1 MRGGRTLVDP
11 AATMATHFDNS
22 PADPTAPS
30 LMPWRGGT
38 QPSLMPWRGIAL
50 VACAALLGACGS
62 DDLAA
67 EGSADDA
74 YAESAGYA
82 GSDTTAGDPSGTTCQ
97 GDDCIETVPAGQL
110 TAGEWDDLEN
120 WWFWTDL
127 MAPTAVDV
135 ESWAWVEDHWGL
147 FTRDHAAVQVHIGG
161 APVVDAEVR
170 LVGDDQAVRWTSRT
184 DAAGR
189 AEVFG
194 GLFGEA
200 PMDWSLEVEC
210 DAGHVTRL
218 DTVTLGEEAPIE
230 VELDVATDPA
240 EVLDLAFVVDTTGSM
255 GDELQY
261 LQAELRSVVDAVRA
275 EHDGVTVRVGIV
287 VYRDEGD
294 EYVTRSSDLSSDLD
308 VAQRFL
314 AAQYAT
320 GGGDFPEAVDAA
332 LHAAMHELTWSDSA
346 RARLLVLAL
355 DAPPHHR
362 PDALARMRAATET
375 AAATGVRIIG
385 LSGSGI
391 DKPTEFLVRSLGIA
405 TGGTYTFLT
414 DHSGIGDAH
423 LEQKPT
429 IGGFQVELLNAL
441 LTRLV
446 SEALEGTER

>member
-1 MRGGRTLVDP
+1 M
-11 AATMATHFDNS
+11 AAHFYNL
-22 PADPTAPS
+22 PTDPTTPS

-50 VACAALLGACGS
+50 VAMAVLLGACGG
-62 DDLAA
+62 DDTAGA
-67 EGSADDA
+67 SGADGA
-74 YAESAGYA
+74 YAESGGYA
-82 GSDTTAGDPSGTTCQ
+82 GSGTSDAATAGEPGGATCQ
-97 GDDCIETVPAGQL
+97 GADCIETVPAGQL
-110 TAGEWDDLEN
+110 TAGEWDDLAN

-127 MAPTAVDV
+127 MAPTDVDV

-147 FTRDHAAVQVHIGG
+147 FTRDHAAVQVRIGD

-170 LVGDDQAVRWTSRT
+170 LIGDDQTVRWTSRT
-184 DAAGR
+184 DASGR

-200 PMDWSLEVEC
+200 PMAWALEVEC
-210 DAGHVTRL
+210 DAGHITRL
-218 DTVTLGEEAPIE
+218 DTVSLDREGPIE
-230 VELDVATDPA
+230 VAVDVASDPA
-240 EVLDLAFVVDTTGSM
+240 DVLDLAFVVDTTGSM
-255 GDELQY
+255 GDELAY
-261 LQAELRSVVDAVRA
+261 LQAELRSVVESVEA
-275 EHDGVTVRVGIV
+275 EHADVTVRVGIV
-287 VYRDEGD
+287 VFRDEGD
-294 EYVTRSSDLSSDLD
+294 EYVTRSSDLSADIG

-314 AAQYAT
+314 AEQYAS

-332 LHAAMHELTWSDSA
+332 LHAAMHELTWSESA

-362 PDALARMRAATET
+362 PDDLARMREATET

-391 DKPTEFLVRSLGIA
+391 DKPTEFLLRSLGIA

-414 DHSGIGDAH
+414 DHSGIGEAH

-429 IGGFQVELLNAL
+429 IGGFQVELLNEL